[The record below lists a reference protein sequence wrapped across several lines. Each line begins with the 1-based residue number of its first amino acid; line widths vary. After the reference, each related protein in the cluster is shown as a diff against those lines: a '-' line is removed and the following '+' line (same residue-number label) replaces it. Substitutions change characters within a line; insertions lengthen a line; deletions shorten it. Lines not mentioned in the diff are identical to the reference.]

1 MVGLTPPCS
10 ETHQIC
16 WTVEQFHAW
25 GCSWGQNLDTPTVTT
40 FTIWDIPP
48 YIARFYV
55 CKVRSHFFAVT
66 LPCCPVDFVVNFHQ
80 KPVLGT
86 ARVIATYIPTYSS
99 MLDPIGELGERL
111 NHLNPS
117 HIKKPNE
124 SLPTLMSLNIRN
136 IQKS

>member
-1 MVGLTPPCS
+1 MLNSELLVYQRVDYRRRGAPKFLRQSTSSPWLVLHPHCS

-86 ARVIATYIPTYSS
+86 ARVIATDIPTYSS
-99 MLDPIGELGERL
+99 MLDPI
-111 NHLNPS
+111 
-117 HIKKPNE
+117 I
-124 SLPTLMSLNIRN
+124 
-136 IQKS
+136 